1 VTLRPGAGAAPG
13 AVLFDLDGTLVDS
26 LPGIAATVDAVLA
39 GRDRPPCDRAA
50 LRGLIG
56 APLERIFA
64 TLVPGLE
71 PAGAGE
77 YVAAYLELYP
87 RLGVPAAPLFPG
99 IVAVLA
105 ACRAAGLG
113 LAVVT
118 TKRTPVARAVLAA
131 REVAGYFAAAV
142 GGDAAAQ
149 PKPDPALARVALAR
163 LGVAPGAAT
172 VVGDTELDV
181 GMARAAGCRAVGTGW
196 GYRPAAALRAAAV
209 AGSPAAL
216 LPLLL
221 PTPAGP

>member
-1 VTLRPGAGAAPG
+1 MASRLRVS
-13 AVLFDLDGTLVDS
+13 AVEM
-26 LPGIAATVDAVLA
+26 
-39 GRDRPPCDRAA
+39 
-50 LRGLIG
+50 

-64 TLVPGLE
+64 TLVPGLG
-71 PAGAGE
+71 PAGAGD

-87 RLGVPAAPLFPG
+87 RLGVPAAPPFPG
-99 IVAVLA
+99 VAAVLA

-118 TKRTPVARAVLAA
+118 TKRSRVARAVLEARGVAA
-131 REVAGYFAAAV
+131 SFAAVV
-142 GGDAAAQ
+142 GGDAAPR
-149 PKPDPALARVALAR
+149 PKPDPALARVALER

-181 GMARAAGCRAVGTGW
+181 GMARAAGCRAVVAGW
-196 GYRPAAALRAAAV
+196 GYRPAAAFRAAGADAV

-221 PTPAGP
+221 PAPAGP